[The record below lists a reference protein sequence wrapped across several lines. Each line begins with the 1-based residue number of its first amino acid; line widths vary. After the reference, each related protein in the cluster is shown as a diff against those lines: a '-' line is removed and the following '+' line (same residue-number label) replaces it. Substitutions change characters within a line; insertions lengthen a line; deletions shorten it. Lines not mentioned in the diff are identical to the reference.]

1 MKRALLVPLNAFN
14 SWALIVL
21 VLLVASRIGEQ
32 PPTIDVVV
40 ASGSCY
46 SCITEYVKELQAAS
60 EGVGILEIEIIFF
73 KENNTAQVRL
83 DEIHRRLEVPV
94 EMQRDMAVILNDKY
108 LLNGPVPVD
117 SIVDF
122 LENHLEDYS
131 ILVV

>member
-32 PPTIDVVV
+32 PPTMEVVV

-73 KENNTAQVRL
+73 KENIKVVEISSSSTHYNGTNFLRL
-83 DEIHRRLEVPV
+83 FFPPL
-94 EMQRDMAVILNDKY
+94 VITLR
-108 LLNGPVPVD
+108 
-117 SIVDF
+117 
-122 LENHLEDYS
+122 
-131 ILVV
+131 